1 MYGFSTTLNGPFDQ
15 AVARV
20 TEALK
25 VEGFGVLSDIDVQ
38 ATLKA
43 KLGVEK
49 RPYRILGACNPPLAN
64 MALDADPD
72 IGLLLPCNVV
82 VREEADGT
90 ITVSFMDPEA
100 VLRLVD
106 KPGVAD
112 LATQVRARLNRV
124 RDAISAADAASGP
137 VLGPLAERGHMQRHP
152 KGAARTRQSG
162 KHSLGDFGRV
172 RRFTDRLCE
181 PLETEDQRLQTVVE
195 TSPPRWH
202 LAHVSWFLDTLLPCG
217 RVHPHRELLQV
228 RPSRLRR
235 FGRGCRIGHG
245 TGVDRSRVPVQRPL
259 PAGGLG
265 ARGLTA
271 PAVAFGS
278 CYSRRQASLS
288 IGHPAHRVRPYWPK
302 GSVTV
307 GPGSPNT
314 SHSGTSTSASV
325 ANVRTSS
332 QAKTVP
338 LSKPSAPNRKRMA

>member
-1 MYGFSTTLNGPFDQ
+1 MYGFSTTLNGPLDQ

-124 RDAISAADAASGP
+124 RDAISAG
-137 VLGPLAERGHMQRHP
+137 
-152 KGAARTRQSG
+152 
-162 KHSLGDFGRV
+162 
-172 RRFTDRLCE
+172 
-181 PLETEDQRLQTVVE
+181 
-195 TSPPRWH
+195 
-202 LAHVSWFLDTLLPCG
+202 
-217 RVHPHRELLQV
+217 
-228 RPSRLRR
+228 
-235 FGRGCRIGHG
+235 
-245 TGVDRSRVPVQRPL
+245 
-259 PAGGLG
+259 
-265 ARGLTA
+265 
-271 PAVAFGS
+271 
-278 CYSRRQASLS
+278 
-288 IGHPAHRVRPYWPK
+288 
-302 GSVTV
+302 
-307 GPGSPNT
+307 
-314 SHSGTSTSASV
+314 
-325 ANVRTSS
+325 
-332 QAKTVP
+332 
-338 LSKPSAPNRKRMA
+338 